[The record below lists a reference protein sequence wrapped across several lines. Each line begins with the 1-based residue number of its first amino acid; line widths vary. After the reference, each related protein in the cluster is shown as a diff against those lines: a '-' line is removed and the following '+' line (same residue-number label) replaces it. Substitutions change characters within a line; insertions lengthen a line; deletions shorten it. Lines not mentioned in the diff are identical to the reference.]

1 MPIVDALIVV
11 EDGGSIAEGT
21 AKRLAKVLGA
31 VFAAGPGKVWVKV
44 QCLPE
49 SQYAENGGAASVRPV
64 FLSVLHADEQAATVL
79 ASQAAEIAR
88 AVGGCLGRPPE
99 HVHVEYAPPGRGR
112 VAFGGN
118 LLQ

>member
-1 MPIVDALIVV
+1 MPIVHALIVV

-21 AKRLAKVLGA
+21 AKLLADVLGA
-31 VFAAGPGKVWVKV
+31 VFAVAPGKVWVRV
-44 QCLPE
+44 QSLPE
-49 SQYAENGGAASVRPV
+49 SQYAENGSAASARPV
-64 FLSVLHADEQAATVL
+64 FLSVLHADQPAATVL

-88 AVGGCLGRPPE
+88 AVGGCLGRPLE

-112 VAFGGN
+112 VAFGGS